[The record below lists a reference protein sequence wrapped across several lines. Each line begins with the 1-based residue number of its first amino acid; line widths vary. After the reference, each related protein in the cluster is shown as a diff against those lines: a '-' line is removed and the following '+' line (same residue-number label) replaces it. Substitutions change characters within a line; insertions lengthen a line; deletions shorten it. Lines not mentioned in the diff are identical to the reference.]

1 MKIDINKVSHEGVL
15 LSEEIMPQELDLD
28 TEIVKFCSPI
38 KVQGQAY
45 KITNAV
51 VVSLSLN
58 ALLATNCCRCLEDL
72 KIDFNKSIQL
82 NYPVEKNEF
91 IIDLNPDL
99 RQELILDSPLKP
111 LCKPDCKGLCAHC
124 GADLNKEKCRCV

>member
-1 MKIDINKVSHEGVL
+1 VKIDINKVSHEGVL

-45 KITNAV
+45 KITNTV

-58 ALLATNCCRCLEDL
+58 VLLATNCCRCLEDL

>member
-45 KITNAV
+45 KITNTV

-58 ALLATNCCRCLEDL
+58 VLLATNCCRCLEDL